1 MLPCRIAAG
10 RVSRIQS
17 SARFVLVG
25 RPLDG
30 PQLFPPQRQLVR
42 QGNNNHQL
50 KGALSHPHFADQHS
64 LVPHCGAPMAR
75 LRRKFSFAITTI
87 SRWYPYPLQWF
98 RRPLF
103 RRAIATLRTV
113 FLFDAASPRPSPNSC
128 AGRRRFGLVLSC
140 NLLVPPLNSFRIR
153 CGGGHVACASG
164 CGD

>member
-50 KGALSHPHFADQHS
+50 KGALSHPHLRTEHS
-64 LVPHCGAPMAR
+64 LAPHCGAPMAR

-113 FLFDAASPRPSPNSC
+113 FLFDAASPRPSPNSLRRSPTLRLGVVLQSPSSS
-128 AGRRRFGLVLSC
+128 AKFVPNSLWGRSC
-140 NLLVPPLNSFRIR
+140 RLR
-153 CGGGHVACASG
+153 
-164 CGD
+164 